1 MSDFIALVA
10 TNEQREKISGGRTVF
25 WVEDEPEARRVSL
38 HLSRI
43 FKAMVHDLGNG
54 IYLIVTH

>member
-10 TNEQREKISGGRTVF
+10 TNENRDKISGGRTVF
-25 WVEDEPEARRVSL
+25 WVQDEIEAERVTL
-38 HLSRI
+38 NLARI

-54 IYLIVTH
+54 IYLIVVH